1 MYSSDLYASITPD
14 IKRLRDFSK
23 VEIKAGETKTII
35 FDLPVDNL
43 AFVNLNNDYIVEPG
57 KFKLTIDKLSK
68 EITVN

>member
-23 VEIKAGETKTII
+23 VEIKAGQTKTII

-68 EITVN
+68 EITVI

>member
-35 FDLPVDNL
+35 FDLPVGNL
-43 AFVNLNNDYIVEPG
+43 AFVNLNNDYVVEQG

>member
-1 MYSSDLYASITPD
+1 M
-14 IKRLRDFSK
+14 RDFSK
-23 VEIKAGETKTII
+23 VVIKACETKTII

>member
-23 VEIKAGETKTII
+23 VEIKAGQTKTII

>member
-1 MYSSDLYASITPD
+1 MANWLELNNRKIQMAN
-14 IKRLRDFSK
+14 
-23 VEIKAGETKTII
+23 GTKTII